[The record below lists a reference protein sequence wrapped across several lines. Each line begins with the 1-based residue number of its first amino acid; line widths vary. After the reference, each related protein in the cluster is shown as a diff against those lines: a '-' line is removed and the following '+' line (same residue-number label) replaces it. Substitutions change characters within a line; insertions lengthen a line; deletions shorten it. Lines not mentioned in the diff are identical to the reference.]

1 MHAPMKA
8 AASPVMQLYQRLVA
22 GGNVRSVLIVGSA
35 WAVQF
40 GCSVLT
46 SIVLARYLG
55 PSEFGI
61 LSYVLAVM
69 GFAAT
74 LAGFGLSN
82 VVTRELVL
90 AQRSTG
96 EVLGTVILLRAATGG
111 VAIIGVL
118 LSVRFIEADAV
129 AAGLMLV
136 ALGSLLIDGGLIFE
150 CGLQAQRAFGSSG
163 SAKAL
168 LALTSLG
175 MRGGLVLLG
184 AGLVSFVAVQYAEL
198 LLYIAVFGWIAR
210 KSMGG
215 VKVRWNPDLA
225 RLLLKQ
231 GFPIML
237 AGLATALYLRIDQI
251 MIEHML
257 GSTSL
262 GVYSVGVRLASV
274 ASFFPGIVAYVLF
287 PAIVEA
293 QKLGPERAEAEA
305 IKLYRLMYATGIGF
319 SVAMTIVG
327 EWLTRLMFGPD
338 YDAAVPVLRIYVWTT
353 VFVFLTIA
361 SQAQL
366 LSSAKTTHVVAVRT
380 IAGAVTNIVLNLLLI
395 PRFGLTGA
403 AWAAVI
409 SYGVAVFFFFDRK
422 YSWPPVRSMLRA
434 LALPL

>member
-1 MHAPMKA
+1 
-8 AASPVMQLYQRLVA
+8 MQLYQRLMA
-22 GGNVRSVLIVGSA
+22 KGNFRSVLVVGSA
-35 WAVQF
+35 WIVQF
-40 GCSVLT
+40 ACSVLT
-46 SIVLARYLG
+46 SIILARYLG
-55 PSEFGI
+55 PAEFGV

-74 LAGFGLSN
+74 VAGFGLSN
-82 VVTRELVL
+82 VVTRELVM
-90 AQRSTG
+90 AARPAG
-96 EVLGTVILLRAATGG
+96 EVLGTVIYVRALMGGLALL
-111 VAIIGVL
+111 GVL
-118 LSVRFIEADAV
+118 ASVYFIEADAV
-129 AAGLMLV
+129 AASLTLV
-136 ALGSLLIDGGLIFE
+136 ALGTLLIDGGLVFE

-163 SAKAL
+163 RAKAF
-168 LALTSLG
+168 LAVTSLA

-184 AGLVSFVAVQYAEL
+184 AGLVSFIAVQYLEI

-210 KSMGG
+210 QYLGG
-215 VKVRWNPDLA
+215 IKARWNRGLA
-225 RLLLKQ
+225 LEYLRQ

-257 GSTSL
+257 GAESL

-293 QKLGPERAEAEA
+293 QKVSPEKAEAEA
-305 IKLYRLMYATGIGF
+305 IKLYRLMYATGMGF
-319 SVAMTIVG
+319 SVFMTLAG
-327 EWLTRLMFGPD
+327 AWLTRIMFGAA
-338 YDAAVPVLRIYVWTT
+338 YDAAVPVLHIYVWTT

-380 IAGAVTNIVLNLLLI
+380 VAGAVTNIVLNLILI
-395 PRFGLTGA
+395 PRAGLAGA

-434 LALPL
+434 LALPV

>member
-1 MHAPMKA
+1 MKA
-8 AASPVMQLYQRLVA
+8 TENPVMQLYQRLMA
-22 GGNVRSVLIVGSA
+22 GANFRSVLVVGSA
-35 WAVQF
+35 WVVQF
-40 GCSVLT
+40 ACSVLT
-46 SIVLARYLG
+46 SVILARYLG
-55 PSEFGI
+55 PSEFGT

-74 LAGFGLSN
+74 VAGFGLSN

-90 AQRSTG
+90 AQRPVG
-96 EVLGTVILLRAATGG
+96 EVLGTVIVLRAVTGA
-111 VAIIGVL
+111 VAILCVL
-118 LSVRFIEADAV
+118 LSVRFIEANAL
-129 AAGLMLV
+129 AASLTLV

-163 SAKAL
+163 RAKAL
-168 LALTSLG
+168 LAVSSLG

-184 AGLVSFVAVQYAEL
+184 AGLVSFVAVQYAEI

-210 KSMGG
+210 KTFGG
-215 VKVRWNPDLA
+215 TRAGWNAELA
-225 RLLLKQ
+225 RTFLRQ

-237 AGLATALYLRIDQI
+237 AGLATALYLRIDQV

-257 GSTSL
+257 GSEAL

-293 QKLGPERAEAEA
+293 QKQGPEKAEAEA

-319 SVAMTIVG
+319 SIVMTLVG
-327 EWLTRLMFGPD
+327 AWLTRLMFGPA
-338 YDAAVPVLRIYVWTT
+338 YDAAVPVLQIYVWTT

-366 LSSAKTTHVVAVRT
+366 LSNERTTHVVAVRT
-380 IAGAVTNIVLNLLLI
+380 IAGAVTNIVLNLILI
-395 PRFGLTGA
+395 PYAGLAGA

-422 YSWPPVRSMLRA
+422 NSWPPVRSMLRA
-434 LALPL
+434 LAIPL